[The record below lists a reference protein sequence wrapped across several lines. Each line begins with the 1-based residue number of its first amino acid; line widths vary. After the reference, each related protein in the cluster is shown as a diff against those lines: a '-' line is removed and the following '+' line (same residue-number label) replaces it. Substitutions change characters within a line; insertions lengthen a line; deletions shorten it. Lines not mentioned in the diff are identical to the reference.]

1 VGAGRV
7 SKIGIVA
14 YFDESGRTSNAGRKA
29 AEGIFLSEIR
39 ELISPNRS

>member
-14 YFDESGRTSNAGRKA
+14 YLDEIGRTSNAGRNA
-29 AEGIFLSEIR
+29 AEGIFLSDIR
-39 ELISPNRS
+39 ELISPRRS